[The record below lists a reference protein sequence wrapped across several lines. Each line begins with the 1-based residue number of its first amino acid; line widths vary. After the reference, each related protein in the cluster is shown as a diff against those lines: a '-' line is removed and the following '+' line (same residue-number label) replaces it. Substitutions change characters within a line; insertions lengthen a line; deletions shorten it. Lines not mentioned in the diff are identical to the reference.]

1 MARRSNL
8 GLALLTVAAVA
19 VAIYLAQIHRPATEL
34 ERAPL
39 YPGLAA
45 RANDI
50 THIEIRDAH
59 THTEII
65 REGEL
70 WVVANRGGY
79 PALFEPVKALVI
91 AASTLRVLEGKTS
104 NPELYPRLGVE
115 PLDAPGSRARR
126 VRLSTADGQT
136 LADFLVGETRE
147 AREGGL
153 TTLRGLYVRREGEA
167 QALLVEGELFAS
179 PAPADWIERMLLD
192 LPAERV
198 QRIELGESLA
208 ASRERSTAADFTLAP
223 IPEGRRLRSQAM
235 VNSLATTLAE
245 LRIDDV
251 DAAAA
256 RPLSGETLRAT
267 RFVTFDGLAITVH
280 TAERD
285 DGVWARF
292 EFAHE
297 SPAATPTDAPV
308 ATPADAVTAADV
320 PAADP
325 ALATPA
331 PDAAAQAAAL
341 TARTTGWVYRLPA
354 FKADMLRRSSE
365 DLTSE
370 ASAAPEAAST
380 GGDGATGSPSL
391 PPPPVTNPATTP

>member
-1 MARRSNL
+1 
-8 GLALLTVAAVA
+8 
-19 VAIYLAQIHRPATEL
+19 
-34 ERAPL
+34 
-39 YPGLAA
+39 
-45 RANDI
+45 
-50 THIEIRDAH
+50 
-59 THTEII
+59 
-65 REGEL
+65 
-70 WVVANRGGY
+70 
-79 PALFEPVKALVI
+79 
-91 AASTLRVLEGKTS
+91 
-104 NPELYPRLGVE
+104 
-115 PLDAPGSRARR
+115 
-126 VRLSTADGQT
+126 
-136 LADFLVGETRE
+136 
-147 AREGGL
+147 
-153 TTLRGLYVRREGEA
+153 
-167 QALLVEGELFAS
+167 
-179 PAPADWIERMLLD
+179 
-192 LPAERV
+192 ERV

-341 TARTTGWVYRLPA
+341 TARTTGW
-354 FKADMLRRSSE
+354 
-365 DLTSE
+365 
-370 ASAAPEAAST
+370 
-380 GGDGATGSPSL
+380 
-391 PPPPVTNPATTP
+391 